1 MVLLLGSKPTQ
12 RRGRTH
18 GYALPVLPESVQSVL
33 VAAERLLEDG
43 RVVVVRLFMSTL
55 TPLLQEVVTP
65 LLSAGLIRRA
75 VHSEQLRERLY
86 LPALLAHHPVHIPQG
101 FLVVVAVAMLPVDQ
115 VRLDIRP
122 MAL

>member
-1 MVLLLGSKPTQ
+1 
-12 RRGRTH
+12 
-18 GYALPVLPESVQSVL
+18 VQSVL

-86 LPALLAHHPVHIPQG
+86 LPELLAHHPVHIPQG
-101 FLVVVAVAMLPVDQ
+101 FLVVVAAAVLPVDQ